1 MPEIKWIAVFVAT
14 AAAFILGGLWYGPLF
29 SKLWMREMGYGPDFK
44 PAYPKSILFGV
55 AIGVSFI
62 CALVFAAFIGPAPA
76 PGLAIGAG
84 LAVGLGWVAPCMIT
98 TYLFA
103 NRSITLLAI
112 DAGYPV
118 VQFALYGLVF
128 ALLG

>member
-1 MPEIKWIAVFVAT
+1 MPEIKWIAVIVAT
-14 AAAFILGGLWYGPLF
+14 AAAFVLGGLWYGPLF
-29 SKLWMREMGYGPDFK
+29 SKPWMREMGYGLDFK
-44 PAYPKSILFGV
+44 PVYPKLILFGV

-62 CALVFAAFIGPAPA
+62 CALVFAAFVGPAPSSA
-76 PGLAIGAG
+76 LAIGAG

-112 DAGYPV
+112 DVGYPV
-118 VQFALYGLVF
+118 VQFTLYGLVF

>member
-1 MPEIKWIAVFVAT
+1 MPEIKWTAVMVAT
-14 AAAFILGGLWYGPLF
+14 ATAFVLGGLWYGPLF
-29 SKLWMREMGYGPDFK
+29 SKPWMREMGVGLDFK
-44 PAYPKSILFGV
+44 PRYPRSILFGV
-55 AIGVSFI
+55 AIGASFI
-62 CALVFAAFIGPAPA
+62 CALVFAAFIGPAPS

-84 LAVGLGWVAPCMIT
+84 LAVGLGWVAPCMVT

>member
-1 MPEIKWIAVFVAT
+1 MPEIKWLAVFVAT
-14 AAAFILGGLWYGPLF
+14 AVAFVLGGLWYGPLF
-29 SKLWMREMGYGPDFK
+29 SKPWMREVGVGPDFK
-44 PAYPKSILFGV
+44 PRYPMAVLFGV
-55 AIGVSFI
+55 AIGASFI
-62 CALVFAAFIGPAPA
+62 CAVVFAAFVGPAPS

-128 ALLG
+128 AILG